1 MKPKKDALLEDFE
14 HWEIDAQ
21 ERRKLRAGQAHPPE
35 TEEFQITVPIFN
47 YTINM
52 VRDYFDGTNC
62 SYLTYADDGK
72 GGINEGISW
81 DE

>member
-1 MKPKKDALLEDFE
+1 MTPKKDPLLQAFKA
-14 HWEIDAQ
+14 WELSPS
-21 ERRKLRAGQAHPPE
+21 EGRKLRAGQASPPD

-72 GGINEGISW
+72 GGIHEGYSW